1 MAVISRTLFLTL
13 LLALVAFL
21 SASSSTSSFIAH
33 AQPQNDNDALL
44 QKKVSRL
51 EAKASKNK
59 GVIQLDSLAF
69 EDVMAKPRNY
79 SMVVLFT
86 AISPEFNCVPCLNFD
101 PEYKMVAAG
110 WSKLANKSQLFFSIL
125 DFKAG
130 QAIFQKFGMNSAP
143 SVLYF
148 PASSSISGNPS
159 QDRYDFGKSGF
170 QAESFAAWLHARSG
184 VKIKVQRPFDFM
196 GLAVKVLGTFTA
208 VFAVIV
214 FARKG
219 HKIFASKY
227 FWSTISMIIIFVMI
241 SGHMW
246 NQIRNPPYSMPTQQG
261 RSGFIANGFQNQ
273 FGLETQIIA
282 VLYSLLTGA
291 SIGLIA
297 VVPRIESPV
306 GQRAAVWVCMG
317 MFTFVF
323 SILIQV
329 FKMKNPGYPFT
340 LMFR

>member
-1 MAVISRTLFLTL
+1 MAVISRAMLLTL
-13 LLALVAFL
+13 LLALLALL
-21 SASSSTSSFIAH
+21 SASPSL
-33 AQPQNDNDALL
+33 AQDNDALL

-59 GVIQLDSLAF
+59 GLIELDSLAF
-69 EDVMAKPRNY
+69 EDVMARPRNY

-86 AISPEFNCVPCLNFD
+86 AISPEFNCVPCLNFA

-110 WSKLANKSQLFFSIL
+110 WSKLANKSQLFFSVL

-130 QAIFQKFGMNSAP
+130 QAVFQKFGMNSAP

-148 PASSSISGNPS
+148 PASSNEAS

-170 QAESFAAWLHARSG
+170 QAEPFAAWVQARSG
-184 VKIKVQRPFDFM
+184 ISVKVQRPFDFM
-196 GLAVKVLGTFTA
+196 GLAVKLLGTFSA
-208 VFAVIV
+208 VFTVTV

-219 HKIFASKY
+219 RKIFSSKY
-227 FWSTISMIIIFVMI
+227 FWSTASMITIFVMI

-291 SIGLIA
+291 AIVLIS

-306 GQRAAVWVCMG
+306 GQRATVWVCMG